1 MPSGLYSGGW
11 SRAWKPAP
19 KKTAAPKPAAT
30 TPSRPAT
37 PAGIDFSQIANLG
50 PSPIDTSIYP
60 TGDPNSGIRRN
71 SAPMYTGKG
80 PDGVGKDLGNPEGDF
95 GISVEKPKTMEEKFR
110 YMPFMFG
117 KGGPRAGGGG
127 FSDRPGNS
135 ANMPRFGSGS
145 FNRGLLAPSML
156 DEKLKRRREFNP
168 QQPGTTQNRLLARYL
183 GGSQ

>member
-1 MPSGLYSGGW
+1 MPSALYSGAW
-11 SRAWKPAP
+11 SRAYK
-19 KKTAAPKPAAT
+19 KPAASKPAASP

-37 PAGIDFSQIANLG
+37 PAGIDFSQFMPS

-71 SAPMYTGKG
+71 TAPMYTGKG
-80 PDGVGKDLGNPEGDF
+80 PDGVGKDSGNEGGDF
-95 GISVEKPKTMEEKFR
+95 GYSIDKPRTMEEKFR
-110 YMPFMFG
+110 YMPFMSG
-117 KGGPRAGGGG
+117 KGPQAGGGG

-156 DEKLKRRREFNP
+156 DEKLKKRREFIP

-183 GGSQ
+183 GGNQ